1 MDKQR
6 LEKLAKTLVGK
17 SFDEIEEVA
26 KELGI
31 SPITLFLTVIEIEVE
46 MMYSSDMREEVA
58 SNDSEAALED

>member
-6 LEKLAKTLVGK
+6 LEQIAKPLVGK